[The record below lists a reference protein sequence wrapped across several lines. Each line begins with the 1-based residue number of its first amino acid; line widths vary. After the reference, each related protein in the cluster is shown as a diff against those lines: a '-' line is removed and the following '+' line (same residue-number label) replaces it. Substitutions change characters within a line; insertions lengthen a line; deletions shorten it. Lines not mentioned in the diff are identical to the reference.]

1 MGGLCNSRDTGEKE
15 MYLVPVTTPYG
26 YGFLQAGKKGD
37 MQCVKLPFGMAYLH
51 KQWVQD
57 TIDVKTPYGSGRLIG
72 CKGDMQTVQL
82 AFGIAYIKEDNVK
95 DVDH

>member
-1 MGGLCNSRDTGEKE
+1 
-15 MYLVPVTTPYG
+15 
-26 YGFLQAGKKGD
+26 

-57 TIDVKTPYGSGRLIG
+57 TIDVKTPYGSGYASKSSKPSVQTGSLTTLLCILLAIFRRLIG